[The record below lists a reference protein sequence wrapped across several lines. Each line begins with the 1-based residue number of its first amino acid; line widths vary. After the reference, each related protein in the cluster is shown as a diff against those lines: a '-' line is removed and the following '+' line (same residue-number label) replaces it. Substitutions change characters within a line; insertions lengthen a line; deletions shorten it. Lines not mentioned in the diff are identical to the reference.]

1 MSTIYVSDLDGTL
14 LDAGSRLSAES
25 AAIISDLTARGAL
38 ITVATART
46 PATVEPL
53 LAEAPTALPAIVM
66 TGAALW
72 DRHGRRYIDT
82 KLIPADVSATVRD
95 ICLRHGVYPFVY
107 TLDRDLM
114 LVYHSGPL
122 SADDR
127 RFIGQRDR
135 LALKRFI
142 LDDEAALSR
151 DLPATV
157 LLFAMGSVGRIFP
170 LAEELRAG
178 VDCSVS
184 AYIDIFGDDVG
195 ILEVFAPGVS
205 KADAVSRVARRSGAD
220 RVVVFGDNLNDLPMM
235 AVADVAVAVDN
246 ALPQVKEAADIIIG
260 PNTANSVARFIKQDY
275 DG

>member
-151 DLPATV
+151 DLPAAV

>member
-82 KLIPADVSATVRD
+82 KLIPADVAATVRD

-157 LLFAMGSVGRIFP
+157 LLFAMGPVDRIFP

-195 ILEVFAPGVS
+195 ILEVFAAGVS

>member
-1 MSTIYVSDLDGTL
+1 MSTVYVSDLDGTL
-14 LDAGSRLSAES
+14 LDAGSRLSDES
-25 AAIISDLTARGAL
+25 AAIISGLTARGAL

-53 LAEAPTALPAIVM
+53 LADAPTALPAIVM

-157 LLFAMGSVGRIFP
+157 LLFAMGPVGRIFP

-195 ILEVFAPGVS
+195 ILEVFAAGVS